1 VAIAVESRRASV
13 NADTGYCLP
22 ILRGAKRALP
32 GGVLEDRDVVASW
45 GDHRIRA
52 AWAKSRSTGSRLATE
67 HHAELGG
74 TFSILTAVGRQV

>member
-1 VAIAVESRRASV
+1 MAVAVKGRRAAS
-13 NADTGYCLP
+13 NTDAGYCLP

-32 GGVLEDRDVVASW
+32 GGVLEDRDVVASG

-52 AWAKSRSTGSRLATE
+52 VWARSRSTESRLGTA

-74 TFSILTAVGRQV
+74 TSSSLTAVARQA